1 MNEPALD
8 AEGRALIRATPVA
21 TLATALAADGG
32 DAGWPYA
39 SLVLM
44 ACAFDGAPLLLLS
57 DLAEH
62 TRNLRADGRV
72 SLLIDA
78 AEETGS
84 RLAGA
89 RLTVL
94 GRAVATE
101 DGTARARFLARH
113 PEAHA
118 YAPMTDF
125 RLYRVEPERAHL
137 VAGFGRIRWIETAGL
152 RAGVSGT
159 GSLAAAEPDVLAHM
173 NSDHAAA
180 VERIATHRLGLEA
193 GPWRMTGCDPEG
205 CDLRLGSRTARI
217 GFEAQ
222 IATPAQAR
230 AALVS
235 LAKQDEDS

>member
-1 MNEPALD
+1 MNEAALD
-8 AEGRALIRATPVA
+8 AEARALIRATPVA
-21 TLATALAADGG
+21 TLATALAADAG

-39 SLVLM
+39 SLVLV

-72 SLLIDA
+72 SLLFDA

-94 GRAVATE
+94 GRAAATE
-101 DGTARARFLARH
+101 DVLARARFLARH

-137 VAGFGRIRWIETAGL
+137 VAGFKAFVSRMYPKTQKYTRPMNQRTVQGL
-152 RAGVSGT
+152 ARFYS
-159 GSLAAAEPDVLAHM
+159 
-173 NSDHAAA
+173 
-180 VERIATHRLGLEA
+180 RL
-193 GPWRMTGCDPEG
+193 
-205 CDLRLGSRTARI
+205 LR
-217 GFEAQ
+217 
-222 IATPAQAR
+222 
-230 AALVS
+230 
-235 LAKQDEDS
+235 